1 MSDFITNA
9 DHYRGATLDAELA
22 KQDQCSSCERCRL
35 SATYNGYRDQPF
47 AISSKSCFQR
57 FLAAPYGMPLD
68 IGVPWTMPA
77 PIRDPNP
84 L

>member
-1 MSDFITNA
+1 MPDYITNA
-9 DHYRGATLDAELA
+9 DHYGGATHAAELA
-22 KQDQCSSCERCRL
+22 KMDECSICANCRL
-35 SATYNGYRDQPF
+35 SVTYNDYESQPF
-47 AISSKSCFQR
+47 AIVDKSCFRR

-68 IGVPWTMPA
+68 IGVPWTPPP